1 MRPTAAARSSDPGY
15 HVQAWKQHSV
25 SAVSLDHC
33 VLDPKLALD
42 ALSDLARANISL
54 AHLGAWLG
62 AAFRRQGRRVI
73 YSPNLLAETNID
85 LAAQVRD
92 VEHEAFKRVNV
103 DLMPDRRY
111 LSPHVALRAP
121 AYQPAS
127 IEMRRRPFGEP
138 GPALTD
144 AQMLEADRM
153 ARAVLPRASSAVS
166 FSILT
171 SVYSR
176 TPAQFFELTAR
187 SLLEQRHAD
196 FEWIVLE
203 NGPVPD
209 DVARVLDRIA
219 ADHRVQRF
227 ACAENAGIQG
237 AMRQCL
243 ARATRRFVIPLDADD
258 LLEPDALEVLAAAID
273 REQADFVF
281 SDEDHLTGERAHTP
295 YSRPGFDPVLNL
307 ESSYIWHL
315 CAFSRERA
323 LELGVYSD
331 EGAEYCHD
339 WDTVVR
345 FSEAGLR
352 IAHVPHVLY
361 HWRTHAESQS
371 HTDTQNPGSL
381 ASMRA
386 WSRGFSPAAAPPS
399 ATRSPSSLS
408 FEALSNGGFAAGPS
422 AILTLPSWSWARP
435 RPTWMRLPHVPGLS
449 IASHVVPVPRRL
461 DTLSDWRMLGDAL
474 PRNVERIALLDLGCR
489 PTSQEWVWEATKWF
503 ELQPDVAIVGGR
515 ILDDRDFVVDAG
527 SRVTV
532 GRDGGA
538 LQGSPSNGRRRIC
551 SCAEAADDRR
561 ASRGL
566 SRRRA
571 RASWRPPSSPS
582 HVKGFTRRFGAT
594 LGARRQSTQ
603 PSCDPFAARRGKE
616 DPRPCRPRVAGRRR
630 VPR

>member
-1 MRPTAAARSSDPGY
+1 
-15 HVQAWKQHSV
+15 
-25 SAVSLDHC
+25 
-33 VLDPKLALD
+33 
-42 ALSDLARANISL
+42 
-54 AHLGAWLG
+54 
-62 AAFRRQGRRVI
+62 
-73 YSPNLLAETNID
+73 
-85 LAAQVRD
+85 
-92 VEHEAFKRVNV
+92 
-103 DLMPDRRY
+103 
-111 LSPHVALRAP
+111 
-121 AYQPAS
+121 
-127 IEMRRRPFGEP
+127 
-138 GPALTD
+138 
-144 AQMLEADRM
+144 MLEADRL
-153 ARAVLPRASSAVS
+153 ARAVLPRASSEVS

-209 DVARVLDRIA
+209 DVVRVLDRIA

-243 ARATRRFVIPLDADD
+243 ARAARRFVVPLDADD
-258 LLEPDALEVLAAAID
+258 VLEPDALEVLAAAID

-281 SDEDHLTGERAHTP
+281 SDEDHLTGERVHTP

-386 WSRGFSPAAAPPS
+386 VVEAVLARRSAAERYEIAEFPLFRGAVEWWIRRRPIGDP
-399 ATRSPSSLS
+399 
-408 FEALSNGGFAAGPS
+408 GFAVVVLGATQ
-422 AILTLPSWSWARP
+422 ADVDALA
-435 RPTWMRLPHVPGLS
+435 HVPGLS
-449 IASHVVPVPRRL
+449 IASHVVPVRRRL
-461 DTLSDWRMLGDAL
+461 DTLSDWRTLGDAL
-474 PRNVERIALLDLGCR
+474 PRNVERIALLDLRCR
-489 PTSQEWVWEATKWF
+489 PTTQEWVWEATKWF

-527 SRVTV
+527 SRVTAGETV
-532 GRDGGA
+532 ALYRGLHRTDAGA
-538 LQGSPSNGRRRIC
+538 FALALKPQTIEAPAEGFLVVERRFL
-551 SCAEAADDRR
+551 EAAIESVTRE
-561 ASRGL
+561 
-566 SRRRA
+566 
-571 RASWRPPSSPS
+571 
-582 HVKGFTRRFGAT
+582 GFTRRFGAT
-594 LGARRQSTQ
+594 LGALAKAQHRRVIYS
-603 PSCDPFAARRGKE
+603 PLVEARRIRI
-616 DPRPCRPRVAGRRR
+616 PARPCVAGRRH
-630 VPR
+630 VPRRGGFAARAEGPERRRFRPASAPPDCARRLAARRDPAGVQGPHQGRRGTGRSAVVQARRLFRTGDRASRTRGVSASRAR